1 MSRGYLIVL
10 HKEEMLVKKLKNLIK
25 YLYLSIVSVYCWKN
39 GLFKMSPENIVGY
52 LIDRL
57 NARRPPK
64 LLPYKNKGTVYWS
77 RLNYWI
83 DLKINN

>member
-1 MSRGYLIVL
+1 
-10 HKEEMLVKKLKNLIK
+10 
-25 YLYLSIVSVYCWKN
+25 
-39 GLFKMSPENIVGY
+39 MSPENIVGY